1 MRDNIEERQ
10 NFISV
15 DRKMVLNSNNECFSI
30 GELCGHDGAEEDDHA
45 IITAFEEDKKEN
57 EIKFH
62 SNKGWGRI
70 DFLVK
75 LK

>member
-1 MRDNIEERQ
+1 VRDNLNERQ

-30 GELCGHDGAEEDDHA
+30 GESCGHEGADKNDYA
-45 IITAFEEDKKEN
+45 IITAFEEDKEEN

-62 SNKGWGRI
+62 SNKGFGRI
-70 DFLVK
+70 DFLIK
-75 LK
+75 L